1 LARISNITNTI
12 VKLNKILEEEL
23 QLKVFIDGK
32 PELFVRKLGLKV
44 GCN

>member
-1 LARISNITNTI
+1 LARTNIINTI
-12 VKLNKILEEEL
+12 GKLNKMLEEL